1 MCFCSTAAI
10 IGGIESKEGKREG
23 GWTNLR
29 LGFKYVGSN
38 KLLGERVQTAEN
50 RSNMQKIHFPF
61 LETVCILLYYDNARI
76 I

>member
-1 MCFCSTAAI
+1 M
-10 IGGIESKEGKREG
+10 GLKVKKGKGRV
-23 GWTNLR
+23 GWTNLG
-29 LGFKYVGSN
+29 LGFTYVGSN
-38 KLLGERVQTAEN
+38 KLPGEWVQTAEN